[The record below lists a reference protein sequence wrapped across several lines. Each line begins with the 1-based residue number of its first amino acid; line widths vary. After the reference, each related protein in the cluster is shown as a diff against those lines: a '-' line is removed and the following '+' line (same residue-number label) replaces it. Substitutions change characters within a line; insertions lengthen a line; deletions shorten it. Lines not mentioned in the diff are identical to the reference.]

1 VTRRVA
7 SGTAADLRIFWTLR
21 VLESGLLLS
30 ALVGIGLFAWSL
42 VDIVRIETTASAA
55 GQLPQTAWPGIF
67 LFAGSLVLL
76 QLVRGLLQPY
86 RREDGTP
93 RRATS
98 GIAPVAAATAEVL
111 ASIRE
116 ETEPVADAADIQGEG

>member
-1 VTRRVA
+1 MTRKAA
-7 SGTAADLRIFWTLR
+7 SGTPADLRIFWTLR

-42 VDIVRIETTASAA
+42 VDIVRIESDAA
-55 GQLPQTAWPGIF
+55 AVGQLPQTAWPGIF
-67 LFAGSLVLL
+67 LFIGSLVLL
-76 QLVRGLLQPY
+76 QVVRGLMQPY

-98 GIAPVAAATAEVL
+98 GIAPAAAATAEVL

-116 ETEPVADAADIQGEG
+116 ETGPAAGAADIQGEG